1 MVHRT
6 RGNRAARRLGSVA
19 FGDALTHS
27 ALFCQPPL
35 PLWRGSA
42 GAPSRCFFSRAP
54 HLATHLS
61 IGEAAAAAVRA
72 PSRSALPFPSL
83 IRATPL
89 SRILTTLPIA
99 AALAAMASKKV
110 DETTTLKGTD
120 DPDDK
125 NLPEWVVKYGAP
137 LAITFYILVA
147 VVKTMLTK
155 VRLGTSA
162 LAVTMRRAHGLLR
175 AGSCSCLAGPL
186 RGWRGVPCRLL
197 RHLGRRHVR
206 RARPRLP
213 LRSHTVGSAQ
223 EGLHAWCAKAMA
235 ARV

>member
-1 MVHRT
+1 MSR
-6 RGNRAARRLGSVA
+6 RPLFLRSASCYFGNSSPACSSL
-19 FGDALTHS
+19 S
-27 ALFCQPPL
+27 AVLLLC
-35 PLWRGSA
+35 
-42 GAPSRCFFSRAP
+42 
-54 HLATHLS
+54 
-61 IGEAAAAAVRA
+61 AVRA
-72 PSRSALPFPSL
+72 PLGLPFQSL
-83 IRATPL
+83 IRTTPR
-89 SRILTTLPIA
+89 SRIPSPRSILTTSPIA

-110 DETTTLKGTD
+110 DETTTLRGTD
-120 DPDDK
+120 DPNEKD
-125 NLPEWVVKYGAP
+125 LPEWVVKYGAP

-162 LAVTMRRAHGLLR
+162 LAVIMRRAHGSLR
-175 AGSCSCLAGPL
+175 VGSCSCLAGPL

-197 RHLGRRHVR
+197 RHLGRRHVH
-206 RARPRLP
+206 RARPRLS

>member
-1 MVHRT
+1 MEG
-6 RGNRAARRLGSVA
+6 RGRWGRARAV
-19 FGDALTHS
+19 
-27 ALFCQPPL
+27 
-35 PLWRGSA
+35 
-42 GAPSRCFFSRAP
+42 FFFLRWLY
-54 HLATHLS
+54 LATRCALPS
-61 IGEAAAAAVRA
+61 LYPLRLCVRSSS
-72 PSRSALPFPSL
+72 PVPLGPPFPSL

-162 LAVTMRRAHGLLR
+162 LAVTMRRAHGSLR

>member
-1 MVHRT
+1 MSFGVDALCSVLPT
-6 RGNRAARRLGSVA
+6 AAPSVA
-19 FGDALTHS
+19 WKGGGAGDEPG
-27 ALFCQPPL
+27 LFSFLRWLYLATRCAL
-35 PLWRGSA
+35 PLYPLRLCVAHSSSPVPLG
-42 GAPSRCFFSRAP
+42 P
-54 HLATHLS
+54 
-61 IGEAAAAAVRA
+61 
-72 PSRSALPFPSL
+72 PFPSL

-89 SRILTTLPIA
+89 SRILTSLPIA

-162 LAVTMRRAHGLLR
+162 LAVTMRRAHGSLR
-175 AGSCSCLAGPL
+175 AGPCSCLAGPL
-186 RGWRGVPCRLL
+186 RGWRGVPCRLF
-197 RHLGRRHVR
+197 RHLGRRHV
-206 RARPRLP
+206 PCSSRLP

-223 EGLHAWCAKAMA
+223 EGLPAW
-235 ARV
+235 

>member
-1 MVHRT
+1 MIYRALLYSGKRRSRCGVEG
-6 RGNRAARRLGSVA
+6 RGRARRAAVFYAGSA
-19 FGDALTHS
+19 FGN
-27 ALFCQPPL
+27 
-35 PLWRGSA
+35 
-42 GAPSRCFFSRAP
+42 PSI
-54 HLATHLS
+54 HW
-61 IGEAAAAAVRA
+61 EAACCGACPV
-72 PSRSALPFPSL
+72 PLGLPFPSL

-89 SRILTTLPIA
+89 SRIPSPRSILTTLPIA

>member
-1 MVHRT
+1 MEA
-6 RGNRAARRLGSVA
+6 RGRARRAAVFFLRELRIWQPIYPLG
-19 FGDALTHS
+19 
-27 ALFCQPPL
+27 
-35 PLWRGSA
+35 
-42 GAPSRCFFSRAP
+42 
-54 HLATHLS
+54 
-61 IGEAAAAAVRA
+61 EAAAAVRA